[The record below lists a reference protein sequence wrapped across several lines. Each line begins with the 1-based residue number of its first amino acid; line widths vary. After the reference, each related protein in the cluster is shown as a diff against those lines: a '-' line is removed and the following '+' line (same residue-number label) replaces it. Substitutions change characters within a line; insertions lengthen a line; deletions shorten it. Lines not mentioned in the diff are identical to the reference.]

1 MVESEA
7 RVIRFDNVV
16 VDDADAGAGEDR
28 DFDDEDFLMKKK
40 MITRNGCRMEYSCF
54 FNFFFSSTVGF
65 R

>member
-40 MITRNGCRMEYSCF
+40 KNDYSKRLPNGIQLLF
-54 FNFFFSSTVGF
+54 
-65 R
+65 